1 MTSVFN
7 PAEKFQAMFNR
18 VLQQDPQ
25 AFTAVTALSGKVIA
39 VEMTGTGIG
48 WFVQFGDTGV
58 SLDREISGQPNVTIK
73 AHPAALVSLCMKRD
87 SKVTKVS
94 PDMEIN
100 GDVGLAQEF
109 HQILKKLDIDW
120 EEHFSHWVGDT
131 AAHKLVRFSRLAKNY
146 ISETRH
152 TIAMDISEY
161 LRYEKEIL
169 PEREEIELFNN
180 AVDSIRDDTERL
192 AQRLERL
199 QGKLIQDKT

>member
-25 AFTAVTALSGKVIA
+25 AFTAVQALSGKIIA
-39 VEMTGTGIG
+39 IEVTGTGVS
-48 WFVQFGDTGV
+48 WFLQFSDQGISV
-58 SLDREISGQPNVTIK
+58 DREYSGPVNVTIK
-73 AHPAALVSLCMKRD
+73 ARPSALIGLCLNRN
-87 SKVTKVS
+87 SKITKVS

-109 HQILKKLDIDW
+109 QQILKKLDIDW

-131 AAHKLVRFSRLAKNY
+131 AAHKLVRFSKLAKNY
-146 ISETRH
+146 LSETRH

-161 LRYEKEIL
+161 LRYEKGIL

-180 AVDSIRDDTERL
+180 AVDSVRDDTERL
-192 AQRLERL
+192 KQRLERL
-199 QGKLIQDKT
+199 QGRLSQDKN